1 MYLCRDQTCAVE
13 EVLGDLCADPER
25 HLGVLHHP
33 DQHLGGL
40 AGSHDQSLGGAP
52 P

>member
-13 EVLGDLCADPER
+13 EVLGDLCADP
-25 HLGVLHHP
+25 
-33 DQHLGGL
+33 DQHLGGQ